1 MTVLVVAE
9 AVVIGLLAILVI
21 GLLRRNA
28 ELLQR
33 LQDGD
38 AAAGEP
44 DPSAV
49 GVLARDIAGV
59 ALNGQVV
66 GIQVHESDR
75 PTLLAFMST
84 VGATCEHFWKQF
96 ADPEAMASL
105 GNTRL
110 IIVTYGH
117 SHERPTEVASLAPP
131 GVPLVMSTIAWQ
143 TYGIEGSPNF
153 VMISADTGRITA
165 KGSALSWEGL
175 LGLVGLSADNR

>member
-9 AVVIGLLAILVI
+9 AVVICLLAILVI
-21 GLLRRNA
+21 GLMRRNN
-28 ELLQR
+28 EILQR
-33 LQDGD
+33 LEDGD
-38 AAAGEP
+38 AGGEA

-49 GVLARDIAGV
+49 GVKAGNIAGV

-66 GIQVHESDR
+66 GIQVHEGDR
-75 PTLLAFMST
+75 ATLLAFMST
-84 VGATCEHFWKQF
+84 ACSTCDHFWKRF

-105 GNTRL
+105 GDTRL

-117 SHERPTEVASLAPP
+117 GYERPADVAAVAPP

-153 VMISADTGRITA
+153 VMISGDTGRITA
-165 KGSALSWEGL
+165 KGSASSWDGL
-175 LGLVGLSADNR
+175 LDLVGLSADSL